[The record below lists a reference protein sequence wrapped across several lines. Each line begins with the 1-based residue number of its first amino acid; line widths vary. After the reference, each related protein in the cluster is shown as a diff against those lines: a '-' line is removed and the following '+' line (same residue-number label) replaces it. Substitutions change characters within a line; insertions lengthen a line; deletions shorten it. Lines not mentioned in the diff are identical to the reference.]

1 MSFHNL
7 RISKLTEE
15 KIVETFFPGEFPN
28 WKRVAVALLAL
39 MIALLAVACGGS
51 SAASKNEHGEKPAQQ
66 KVVSTTA
73 VTVAAKDVP
82 KYIEATGTF
91 IADES
96 TEVAPEVS
104 GKVASTA
111 ANEGSFVRQ
120 GDVIVRLSEKD
131 AQLRLQQARAAEQQ
145 AEAQL
150 QQAEAQYRQAQAAIG
165 LDKGGNFSTD
175 NVPDVRQARAALRS
189 AESDLRLA
197 EANERR
203 YANLLESGDT
213 SRLVFDQRRNEAE
226 KARATV
232 GEARER
238 LQAAENAARQSNQ
251 GIEASRAGVANAR
264 AAVES
269 ARSNTALAEKAV
281 VDTAIRAPFAGF
293 VSSRPV
299 AVGEYVSPSSPV
311 VTIVRTSPLKLRLQ
325 IPETEAGKVRVGMSV
340 SASVAAFADRN
351 FAGTIAAIN
360 PSLNENARSLL
371 VEAIF
376 ENTENLLRPGMFA
389 TARVLQPEGEQGIY
403 IPRTAL
409 AANTNTD
416 SLGVYVI
423 ENDTARLRV
432 IQIDGNTPEES
443 GEVRVNSGLN
453 SGDRIATTNLNE
465 LFDGAKIQ

>member
-131 AQLRLQQARAAEQQ
+131 AQLRLQQAQ
-145 AEAQL
+145 
-150 QQAEAQYRQAQAAIG
+150 AQYRQAQAAIG

>member
-1 MSFHNL
+1 MSFHN
-7 RISKLTEE
+7 IKLNQFAEE
-15 KIVETFFPGEFPN
+15 KLLEAFFPSEFPN
-28 WKRVAVALLAL
+28 WKSVAVALLVAVLAL
-39 MIALLAVACGGS
+39 FSAACGGS
-51 SAASKNEHGEKPAQQ
+51 SAASNNANGDKQQ
-66 KVVSTTA
+66 PKVISTTA
-73 VTVAAKDVP
+73 VTIAAKDVP

-104 GKVASTA
+104 GKVAATA

-145 AEAQL
+145 AAAQL

-165 LDKGGNFSTD
+165 LDKGGNFSAD

-213 SRLVFDQRRNEAE
+213 SRLVFDQRKNEAE
-226 KARATV
+226 KAQAAV
-232 GEARER
+232 NEARER
-238 LQAAENAARQSNQ
+238 LQAAENTARQSNQ
-251 GIEASRAGVANAR
+251 GIEASRAAVANAR

-281 VDTAIRAPFAGF
+281 VDTTIRAPFAGF

-311 VTIVRTSPLKLRLQ
+311 ATIVRTSPLKLRLQ
-325 IPETEAGKVRVGMSV
+325 IPETEAGRIRVGMSV
-340 SASVAAFADRN
+340 SASVAAFSDRN
-351 FAGTIAAIN
+351 FAGTITAIN

-371 VEAIF
+371 VEAVF
-376 ENTENLLRPGMFA
+376 ENTDNVLRPGMFA
-389 TARVLQPEGEQGIY
+389 AARVLQPEGEQGIY

-409 AANTNTD
+409 ATNTNTD

-432 IQIDGNTPEES
+432 IQIDENTPEES
-443 GEVRVNSGLN
+443 GEVRVISGLN
-453 SGDRIATTNLNE
+453 AGERIAAANLNE